1 MTESVGFEHKFA
13 SPPVCIGDSNEA
25 FQDEERRSFLQRSI
39 AALIVA
45 SAGASLL
52 FEQSPANEALRINIG
67 LDVLQGTQSS
77 VAVGAT
83 IAAVTAGIE
92 MGSSGLISLGLH
104 SKGGAVR
111 RLKDKLT
118 GRNKEIIEVEG
129 NEDLDT
135 SKKASVLGKIANEG
149 ANVGIALGL
158 GAGLVTMKEHVRD
171 PDPTLAKDLKTSA
184 KAAGIV
190 SAVSGAIGYLAA
202 GGISHAQGTIFER
215 PAELF
220 VDYGTDTKFWIG
232 ALVVGYGAAF
242 VKKRIS
248 AFRARR
254 DKGIENDT
262 ARSM

>member
-1 MTESVGFEHKFA
+1 MTESIGYEHSFS
-13 SPPVCIGDSNEA
+13 SPPVCIGGSNEV
-25 FQDEERRSFLQRSI
+25 FQGEERRSFLQRSI
-39 AALIVA
+39 AALVVA
-45 SAGASLL
+45 AAGASLL
-52 FEQSPANEALRINIG
+52 FEQSPANEALRINVG

-92 MGSSGLISLGLH
+92 MGSSSLISLGLH
-104 SKGGAVR
+104 AKGGAVQ
-111 RLKDKLT
+111 RLKSRLT
-118 GRNKEIIEVEG
+118 GKNKDAVKAEANTDSGSVE
-129 NEDLDT
+129 NV
-135 SKKASVLGKIANEG
+135 SILGKVADKG

-220 VDYGTDTKFWIG
+220 VDYGTDTKFWVG
-232 ALVVGYGAAF
+232 ALAVGYGVAF

-248 AFRARR
+248 AFRTRG
-254 DKGIENDT
+254 DKDLKH
-262 ARSM
+262 A